1 MSHERYLSSDL
12 HFLMAIVGWGEISN
26 NFENSRNCD
35 VRHNVFTK
43 KIRIKNYFLMDTYSM
58 ILAWVQR

>member
-1 MSHERYLSSDL
+1 
-12 HFLMAIVGWGEISN
+12 MAIVGWGEILN

-43 KIRIKNYFLMDTYSM
+43 KFVLKIIF
-58 ILAWVQR
+58 